1 VKITADMGKEKTKT
15 GIPNKHIHARISY
28 LQQAAT
34 YLTVQ
39 RERFNDAGLIAD
51 PSASVAKN
59 ETRQHL
65 QSLDDEHPGTS
76 SKEVT
81 SEAAKRNEVW
91 KCEAGLNLPQSGG
104 LPLYLASHLGQI
116 ARKTQIR
123 LHPNI
128 KHSTCRICSAVLV
141 VGGTCTKRVENVS
154 RGGRKPHADV
164 LIIECTV
171 CGAAKR
177 FPVGA
182 RRQKRKVARLQDQE
196 QDKDRDHLV
205 EDASMEVSPTAQSPA
220 VSQNA
225 TEVRYGT

>member
-1 VKITADMGKEKTKT
+1 MGKEKTKT

-51 PSASVAKN
+51 RPPIVAKY
-59 ETRQHL
+59 EARQPL
-65 QSLDDEHPGTS
+65 QSLHDEHPVTS
-76 SKEVT
+76 LTEVT
-81 SEAAKRNEVW
+81 NEATKTNEVR
-91 KCEAGLNLPQSGG
+91 KSNAGLDLPQSGG

-116 ARKTQIR
+116 ARKTQTR

-128 KHSTCRICSAVLV
+128 KHSICRTCNAVLV
-141 VGGTCTKRVENVS
+141 IGETCTKRVENVS

-164 LIIECTV
+164 LVVECTV

-177 FPVGA
+177 FPVGVK
-182 RRQKRKVARLQDQE
+182 RQKRKATRSHDQE
-196 QDKDRDHLV
+196 QNKSRDSLV
-205 EDASMEVSPTAQSPA
+205 EDSSEKVSPAAQLLPFTSTAA
-220 VSQNA
+220 ELRND
-225 TEVRYGT
+225 T

>member
-1 VKITADMGKEKTKT
+1 MGKETTKT

-51 PSASVAKN
+51 RPPIVAKD
-59 ETRQHL
+59 EAQQPIH
-65 QSLDDEHPGTS
+65 SLDDEHSATKL
-76 SKEVT
+76 KEVT
-81 SEAAKRNEVW
+81 RIAEAAKTNEVW
-91 KCEAGLNLPQSGG
+91 KSNAGLDLPLSGG

-116 ARKTQIR
+116 ARKTQTR

-128 KHSTCRICSAVLV
+128 KHTICRTCNAVLII
-141 VGGTCTKRVENVS
+141 GETSTKRMENVS

-164 LIIECTV
+164 LVVECTV

-182 RRQKRKVARLQDQE
+182 KRQKRKAARSQNQE
-196 QDKDRDHLV
+196 QGKSHDCLV
-205 EDASMEVSPTAQSPA
+205 EDASMEVSPAAQSLA
-220 VSQNA
+220 VTQNA
-225 TEVRYGT
+225 TKVRHDT

>member
-1 VKITADMGKEKTKT
+1 MGKEKTKT

-51 PSASVAKN
+51 RPSIVAKD
-59 ETRQHL
+59 EARQHS
-65 QSLDDEHPGTS
+65 QSLRDERPATS
-76 SKEVT
+76 SKEVKKN
-81 SEAAKRNEVW
+81 EEWKR
-91 KCEAGLNLPQSGG
+91 KAGLDLPQSGG

-116 ARKTQIR
+116 ARKTQTR

-128 KHSTCRICSAVLV
+128 KHLICRTCSAVLV
-141 VGGTCTKRVENVS
+141 IGESCTKRMENVS

-164 LIIECTV
+164 LVIECTV

-182 RRQKRKVARLQDQE
+182 KRQKRKAARSRDQGQDQS
-196 QDKDRDHLV
+196 QDLLM
-205 EDASMEVSPTAQSPA
+205 EDASMEVSPTAQSLA
-220 VSQNA
+220 VTQNA
-225 TEVRYGT
+225 TEVQYDT

>member
-1 VKITADMGKEKTKT
+1 MGKEKTKT

-51 PSASVAKN
+51 RPSIVAKD
-59 ETRQHL
+59 EPRQRL
-65 QSLDDEHPGTS
+65 QSLHDEHPATS
-76 SKEVT
+76 SMEVT
-81 SEAAKRNEVW
+81 NEATKKNEEWKR
-91 KCEAGLNLPQSGG
+91 KAGLDLPQSGG

-116 ARKTQIR
+116 ARKTQTR

-128 KHSTCRICSAVLV
+128 KHLICRTCSAVLV
-141 VGGTCTKRVENVS
+141 IGESCTKHMENVS

-164 LIIECTV
+164 LVIECTV

-182 RRQKRKVARLQDQE
+182 KRQKRKAARSRDQG
-196 QDKDRDHLV
+196 QDKSHDLLM
-205 EDASMEVSPTAQSPA
+205 EDASMEVSPTAQSLA
-220 VSQNA
+220 VTQDA
-225 TEVRYGT
+225 TEVQHDT